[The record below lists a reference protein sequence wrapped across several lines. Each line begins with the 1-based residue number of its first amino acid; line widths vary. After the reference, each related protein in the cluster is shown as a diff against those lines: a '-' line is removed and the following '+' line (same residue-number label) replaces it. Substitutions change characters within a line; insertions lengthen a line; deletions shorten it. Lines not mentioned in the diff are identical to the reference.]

1 MVDMWYN
8 QILANNQ
15 KWVDEMVAENP
26 NYFSELA
33 AKHSPDYLYIG
44 CSDSR
49 VSIEK
54 LMGLHPGELFVHR
67 NIGNIVVTTDSNIN
81 AVIQY
86 AVEHLHVKHIIVCG
100 HYNCGGVKAAMHPTD
115 MGQLNGWLQVI
126 RDVYHSHR
134 DELDQIESIDDR
146 YDRLVELN
154 VREQCLNV
162 LKIDHLQRS
171 WVTRQTPEVH
181 GWIFDIR
188 TGLLKDLELNT
199 RELFNEVEDIYNID
213 FDHVA
218 KSSK

>member
-1 MVDMWYN
+1 MWYN

-15 KWVDEMVAENP
+15 RWVDEMVAENP
-26 NYFSELA
+26 NYFNELA
-33 AKHSPDYLYIG
+33 AKQSPDYLYIG

-49 VSIEK
+49 VSVEK
-54 LMGLHPGELFVHR
+54 LMGLKPGQLFVHR
-67 NIGNIVVTTDSNIN
+67 NIGNIVVNTDSNIN

-86 AVEHLHVKHIIVCG
+86 AIEHLHVKHIIVCG

-134 DELDQIESIDDR
+134 EELDQIESIDDR

-162 LKIDHLQRS
+162 MKIDHLQRS

-188 TGLLKDLELNT
+188 TGLLKDLNLNT

-213 FDHVA
+213 FDHVT
-218 KSSK
+218 KLSK